1 MGGKQKGGNEA
12 MFGETQCKLVKYS
25 EALKSVLS
33 FYGSVTDGEVEAS
46 EELKTALQTT
56 IKELSKTINQTV
68 DKASIKK

>member
-1 MGGKQKGGNEA
+1 

>member
-1 MGGKQKGGNEA
+1 

-25 EALKSVLS
+25 ETLKSVLS
-33 FYGSVTDGEVEAS
+33 FYGSVADGEVEAS

>member
-1 MGGKQKGGNEA
+1 
-12 MFGETQCKLVKYS
+12 MFGETQCKLSSYS
-25 EALKSVLS
+25 EALRSVLR
-33 FYGSVTDGEVEAS
+33 FYGNVVDGEVEAS